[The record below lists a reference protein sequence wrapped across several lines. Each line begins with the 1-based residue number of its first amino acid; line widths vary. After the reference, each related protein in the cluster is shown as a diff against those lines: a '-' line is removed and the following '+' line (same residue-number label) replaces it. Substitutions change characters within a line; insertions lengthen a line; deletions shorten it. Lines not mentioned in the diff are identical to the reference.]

1 VAGTPAGGASAGQ
14 VSAEDAIV
22 HTLRDLVEA
31 SRKAVFFG
39 GAGTSTE
46 SGIPD
51 FRSERGIF
59 NEAYPYPPEQI
70 VARDFFDAHPKEFF
84 EFYRAKLLH
93 PAARPNPAHVA
104 LADLEAEGHLAAV
117 VTQNIDGLHQ
127 MAGSLNVVELHGSV
141 HRNTCMGC
149 GATFGLDTVVNAR
162 DIPLCECGGIVK
174 PDVVLYGEP
183 LDDDV
188 VRRAIQAIS
197 EADLLVVGGTSL
209 AVYPAAGLLGYFHG
223 RDLVV
228 INTSPTPQDRAA
240 SLVIAE
246 PIGHVFARLRR
257 RS

>member
-1 VAGTPAGGASAGQ
+1 MAGAVA
-14 VSAEDAIV
+14 E
-22 HTLRDLVEA
+22 TLRDMVET
-31 SRKAVFFG
+31 SRTAVFFG

-51 FRSERGIF
+51 FRSARGVF

-70 VARDFFDAHPKEFF
+70 VARDFFDAHPREFF
-84 EFYRAKLLH
+84 EFYRAKLVH
-93 PAARPNPAHVA
+93 PDARPNPAHVA
-104 LADLEAEGHLAAV
+104 LAALEARGHLAAV

-127 MAGSLNVVELHGSV
+127 MAGSANVIELHGSV
-141 HRNTCMGC
+141 HRNTCMDC
-149 GATFGLDTVVNAR
+149 GATFGLDRVLSAPGVPR
-162 DIPLCECGGIVK
+162 CECGGTIK

-188 VRRAIQAIS
+188 IRRAIQAIS
-197 EADLLVVGGTSL
+197 AADLVMVGGTSL
-209 AVYPAAGLLGYFHG
+209 AVYPAAGLLGYFRG

-246 PIGHVFARLRR
+246 PIGAVFARAWN
-257 RS
+257 S